1 MMKLSAKYHGILE
14 VYLYF
19 TTTLIAGIVYVINN
33 LFINNT
39 KIQLIVIITF
49 VSLFVLMIVTSKFS
63 PIKILRIRAKLK
75 DVIRHNK
82 LYVRNENS
90 KFISRSLYFKVWKQ
104 NHVLFIEAYPDGL
117 DLIHKLERL
126 GKVIETSIN
135 LPLLDAMN
143 NKPDCYTYTFSTL
156 RPQRILVNTENFKHT
171 NKAFIQLDSE
181 KKWDFNKYPHG
192 LVSGKTGGGK
202 TYFIFYLILN
212 LLAQEAKVFIADPK
226 MKDLY
231 ALRVYLGDENV
242 VTTANQVAKLLRTMY
257 EEIEKRN
264 KTMSKDGIDG
274 FGKDYRQYNFQPI
287 FIFLDEVFDV
297 ISENKKTGEEINTML
312 TKVVSKGRQ
321 YGIFVIMATQRPSA
335 DTINTNIRDQLSLRV
350 SLGKM
355 YKEGLKMCLGD
366 DFDELPAAEQSQA
379 KGYIYIDGLGWSM
392 PRSFEAP
399 YFEQNEK
406 DLFKEI
412 TYKIKNHHL

>member
-1 MMKLSAKYHGILE
+1 MKLSAKYHGILE

-19 TTTLIAGIVYVINN
+19 TTTLIAGFVYMINN

-39 KIQLIVIITF
+39 KIELIVIITF

-63 PIKILRIRAKLK
+63 PIKTLKIRAKLK
-75 DVIRHNK
+75 EVIKHNK

-90 KFISRSLYFKVWKQ
+90 KFISHSLLFKVWKQ
-104 NHVLFIEAYPDGL
+104 NDLLYIEAHPRGI
-117 DLIHKLERL
+117 DLIHKLERM

-143 NKPDCYTYTFSTL
+143 NKPDCYTYTFSIQ
-156 RPQRILVNTENFKHT
+156 RPQKILVDMENLKYSSQG
-171 NKAFIQLDSE
+171 FIQLDSE
-181 KKWDFNKYPHG
+181 KVWDFNSYPHA
-192 LVSGKTGGGK
+192 LIAGKTGGGK
-202 TYFIFYLILN
+202 TYFIFYLILK
-212 LLAQEAKVFIADPK
+212 LLSQGSRVFISDPK

-231 ALRVYLGDENV
+231 ALRVYIGAENV

-257 EEIEKRN
+257 EEIEIRN
-264 KTMSKDGIDG
+264 KAMSKDGIDG

-321 YGIFVIMATQRPSA
+321 YGIFVILATQRPSA

-355 YKEGLKMCLGD
+355 YREGLKMTLGD

-412 TYKIKNHHL
+412 TYMIKNHHV